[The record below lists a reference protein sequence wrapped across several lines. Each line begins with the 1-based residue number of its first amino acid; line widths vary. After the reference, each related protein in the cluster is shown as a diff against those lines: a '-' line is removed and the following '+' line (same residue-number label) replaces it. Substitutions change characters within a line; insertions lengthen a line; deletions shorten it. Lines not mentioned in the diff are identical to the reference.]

1 MMKFSKQQ
9 IILVNCFMWTL
20 VLMIAQQAHGQI
32 QLLKKDTSEI
42 RFINSRK
49 FFVYKVTKGET
60 LFSIAQK
67 FKIPQQEILDFNKDI
82 SEQGLKNRSKIWI
95 PAYSWLK
102 NEITPA
108 KNEVEEIDKHP
119 EKNFYKVTIVTTLNL
134 PKLYYSYNSGQ
145 DSSFVDEPIDKDI
158 SNNLA
163 FVEGALQ
170 SADRLNSEGLKIH
183 IDILDSEQD
192 TSRTLSK
199 IKNLSPDIIIT
210 NESGMLLKFLARYSD
225 KKKIKL
231 LSAGINTTDYI
242 KDSQNTFCIF
252 PSSLTQCEEMG
263 RFSARYFPNS
273 VATTIKSIQPKENER
288 SQYFRN
294 GWKNSGG
301 GKSIIIDYNK
311 GGVKAIIDSLSTTKK
326 NVIFLSSSNED
337 IITTILSEIK
347 TVAEEK
353 NITVA
358 GLPTWQY
365 FETIDQ
371 KLLDNCNV
379 QIFSSGFIN
388 YSNELVEKF
397 RKLYRDKFNSEPN
410 ELAYQGYDALYF
422 VGKNLLKFG
431 KRFIN
436 YDKFIEVDGIYS
448 EYDIDVDAKENK
460 VIHVFQPTKDSEID
474 LFKKTKKK

>member
-1 MMKFSKQQ
+1 MIKLSKQQ
-9 IILVNCFMWTL
+9 IILVNCLMLSL
-20 VLMIAQQAHGQI
+20 VLMMTQQGHCQT
-32 QLLKKDTSEI
+32 QLTKKDTCEV

-102 NEITPA
+102 NEINPT
-108 KNEVEEIDKHP
+108 KNEVEETDKHP

-145 DSSFVDEPIDKDI
+145 DSSFVDELIDKDI
-158 SNNLA
+158 SNNLS
-163 FVEGALQ
+163 FVEGAIQ
-170 SADRLNSEGLKIH
+170 SANRLNCEGLKIH
-183 IDILDSEQD
+183 IDILDAEQD
-192 TSRTLSK
+192 TSRTLLK
-199 IKNLSPDIIIT
+199 IKNLSPDVIIT
-210 NESGMLLKFLARYSD
+210 NESGTLLKYLARYSD

-231 LSAGINTTDYI
+231 LSAGINSTEYI
-242 KDSQNTFCIF
+242 KDSENAYCIF

-263 RFSARYFPNS
+263 WFSARYFQGS
-273 VATTIKSIQPKENER
+273 VATTIRSIQPKENER
-288 SQYFRN
+288 SQYFRY
-294 GWKNSGG
+294 GWKNAGG

-326 NVIFLSSSNED
+326 NIIFLSSSNED
-337 IITTILSEIK
+337 IITTILSGIK
-347 TVAEEK
+347 SVVDEK

-388 YSNELVEKF
+388 YSNVLVEKF

-410 ELAYQGYDALYF
+410 ELAFQGYDALYF
-422 VGKNLLKFG
+422 AGKNLLKFG

-436 YDKFIEVDGIYS
+436 NDKFIEVDGIYS
-448 EYDIDVDAKENK
+448 EYDIDVEAKENK
-460 VIHVFQPTKDSEID
+460 VIHVFQPTKDADID
-474 LFKKTKKK
+474 LFKKIKKK